1 MVARE
6 KKRKKPAGAASAA
19 SVLLSLQA
27 SGFAVTILILLV
39 AGVVIL
45 SPALRVLAEQ
55 QQEISQLEDTL
66 AASSL
71 EVVQL
76 EEQRERWKDP
86 AYVETQA
93 RERLMFVYPGD
104 ITYLVIDDL
113 ESDLENSELD
123 ISPELVHASTDWR
136 ESLLASYL
144 IAATTS
150 RSTEALEP
158 ETSPLIPSPDLGATQ

>member
-1 MVARE
+1 M
-6 KKRKKPAGAASAA
+6 
-19 SVLLSLQA
+19 
-27 SGFAVTILILLV
+27 TILILLV

-113 ESDLENSELD
+113 ESDLDNSERD

-136 ESLLASYL
+136 ESSLASYL

-150 RSTEALEP
+150 RSAEALEP

>member
-1 MVARE
+1 M
-6 KKRKKPAGAASAA
+6 
-19 SVLLSLQA
+19 
-27 SGFAVTILILLV
+27 TILILLV

-113 ESDLENSELD
+113 ESDLDNSERD

>member
-1 MVARE
+1 M
-6 KKRKKPAGAASAA
+6 
-19 SVLLSLQA
+19 
-27 SGFAVTILILLV
+27 TILILLV

-113 ESDLENSELD
+113 ESDLENSERD

>member
-1 MVARE
+1 M
-6 KKRKKPAGAASAA
+6 
-19 SVLLSLQA
+19 
-27 SGFAVTILILLV
+27 TILILLV

-113 ESDLENSELD
+113 ESDLDNNERD

>member
-1 MVARE
+1 M
-6 KKRKKPAGAASAA
+6 
-19 SVLLSLQA
+19 
-27 SGFAVTILILLV
+27 TILILLV